1 MVKSEHLIIRKLK
14 ISLRQ
19 ASRILLFYR
28 GKILFYQDKM
38 SKGTGCKIKLK
49 TRTITVN
56 YKILKE
62 LDKGESSASISKKY
76 GIAKQPL
83 SG

>member
-1 MVKSEHLIIRKLK
+1 
-14 ISLRQ
+14 
-19 ASRILLFYR
+19 
-28 GKILFYQDKM
+28 M